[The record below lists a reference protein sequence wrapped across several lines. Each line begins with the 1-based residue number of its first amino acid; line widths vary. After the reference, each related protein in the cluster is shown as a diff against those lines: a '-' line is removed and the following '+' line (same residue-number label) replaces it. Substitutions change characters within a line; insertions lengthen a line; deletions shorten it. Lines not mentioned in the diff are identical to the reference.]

1 MVELHQLTDF
11 LQIDGRCMLDTLT
24 YRSGRVLQRPGS
36 WFPQPIRPAAVSR
49 IPHSLPPSPPMY
61 PTGYAATPWQQQQQQ
76 MQMQQMQARQ
86 YGAILPPNGI
96 PLDSE
101 DEDFSPNS
109 FKSMTTV
116 PEDLMWL
123 LPPTLAGFDFGT
135 KVRVLMAE
143 P

>member
-1 MVELHQLTDF
+1 
-11 LQIDGRCMLDTLT
+11 
-24 YRSGRVLQRPGS
+24 
-36 WFPQPIRPAAVSR
+36 
-49 IPHSLPPSPPMY
+49 
-61 PTGYAATPWQQQQQQ
+61 
-76 MQMQQMQARQ
+76 MQQMQARQ
-86 YGAILPPNGI
+86 YGAIPPPNGI

-135 KVRVLMAE
+135 KVCVC
-143 P
+143 

>member
-1 MVELHQLTDF
+1 MTPAMMAQ
-11 LQIDGRCMLDTLT
+11 
-24 YRSGRVLQRPGS
+24 YWQRMQQY
-36 WFPQPIRPAAVSR
+36 FQQMQQNLA
-49 IPHSLPPSPPMY
+49 
-61 PTGYAATPWQQQQQQ
+61 QQQAGGGGMPGAMGPMGGMNP

-86 YGAILPPNGI
+86 YGAIPPPNGI

-135 KVRVLMAE
+135 KVCVC
-143 P
+143 